1 MTVSLHD
8 PSKLAL
14 TNKTIRTL
22 EYSARSYI
30 PYTFA
35 NNRCKLNSIGICKH
49 LNTEVVVTMNN
60 LTTYVKCPHL
70 TSGPID

>member
-8 PSKLAL
+8 PSKVAL
-14 TNKTIRTL
+14 SNKTIRTL
-22 EYSARSYI
+22 EYSGRSYMYI

-35 NNRCKLNSIGICKH
+35 NNRCKLNSICICKH

-60 LTTYVKCPHL
+60 LTTNVKCPRL
-70 TSGPID
+70 T